1 MNIKIDIISG
11 FLGAGKTTLI
21 KKLLEGDLKNERLA
35 IIENEFGD
43 VSIDG
48 DLLKGTNIDMKEISS
63 GCICCS
69 LQGDFKEAIREI
81 IKIYHPTRIL
91 IEPSG
96 VAKLSD
102 IIKVCKSIEGIEINN
117 IFTVVDP
124 INFQSH
130 LDNFGEFYRDQIS
143 NAKTIILSKREMED
157 DKLVECISQ
166 SIRKINKNCSIIT
179 ASLND
184 IDSKDILAIAKKDME
199 GESESRIQFKKSF
212 NSGLR
217 NRVHQDH
224 KANNIFNAWGVE
236 TSKDFSMFKLR
247 DIFDEIMK
255 SDEYG
260 NILRGKGI
268 VKTKNGEWVEFH
280 YTQGRFK
287 INTTTTQEI
296 GKIAIIGEKIDKNK
310 LNKLFAME
318 R

>member
-21 KKLLEGDLKNERLA
+21 KKLLEGDLKKERLA

-69 LQGDFKEAIREI
+69 LQGDFKEAINEI
-81 IKIYHPTRIL
+81 INVYHPTRIL

-102 IIKVCKSIEGIEINN
+102 IIKVCKSIGSIEINN
-117 IFTVVDP
+117 VFTVIDAM
-124 INFQSH
+124 NFQSH

-143 NAKTIILSKREMED
+143 NAKTIILSERKVEED
-157 DKLVECISQ
+157 ILIQDVSL
-166 SIRKINKNCSIIT
+166 SIRKINKKCSIIT
-179 ASLND
+179 APLQE
-184 IDSKDILAIAKKDME
+184 IDSKDILAIAKKDFE
-199 GESESRIQFKKSF
+199 EKSESVIQFKKSF
-212 NSGLR
+212 NTSSV
-217 NRVHQDH
+217 NRVHHAHRAD
-224 KANNIFNAWGVE
+224 NIFNTWGVE
-236 TSKDFSMFKLR
+236 TSKYFSMFKLR

-255 SDEYG
+255 SNEYG

-268 VKTKNGEWVEFH
+268 VKIQNGDWVEFH
-280 YTQGRFK
+280 YTPGRFK
-287 INTTTTQEI
+287 INATTTQGI

-310 LNKLFAME
+310 LNKLFTVE

>member
-11 FLGAGKTTLI
+11 FLGAGKTTLL
-21 KKLLEGDLKNERLA
+21 KKLLEGELKKERLA
-35 IIENEFGD
+35 IIENEFGE

-69 LQGDFKEAIREI
+69 LQGDFKEAIKEI
-81 IKIYHPTRIL
+81 IKIYHPSRIL

-102 IIKVCKSIEGIEINN
+102 IIKACKSIAGIEINN
-117 IFTVVDP
+117 IFTVIDAL
-124 INFQSH
+124 NFQSH
-130 LDNFGEFYRDQIS
+130 LENFGEFYRDQIS
-143 NAKTIILSKREMED
+143 NAKTIILSERKEGEE
-157 DKLVECISQ
+157 KLINDISQ
-166 SIRKINKNCSIIT
+166 SIRKINKKCSIIT
-179 ASLND
+179 AQLKD
-184 IDSKDILAIAKKDME
+184 IDAKDILAIAKKDLEMT
-199 GESESRIQFKKSF
+199 SENYIEFKKSF
-212 NSGLR
+212 NSMSVS
-217 NRVHQDH
+217 RVHHSHNAD
-224 KANNIFNAWGVE
+224 NIFNAWGVE

-255 SDEYG
+255 NDEYG

-268 VKTKNGEWVEFH
+268 VKTKNGEWIEFH
-280 YTQGRFK
+280 YTPGKFK
-287 INTTTTQEI
+287 INTTTTRGV

-310 LNKLFAME
+310 LSKLFTQG